1 MSRLATTAYCANVG
15 GVSSGSRKL
24 ATQSELSTYGCQLV
38 SSPSHQYSGSQC
50 VRRDDIEAS
59 TPIVFLPI
67 IASIS
72 DSSTASSV
80 TINFKIDTTS
90 ASDIPAST
98 VQAEVEDGDAYSV
111 VVYDNNNRQVQ
122 FVKTDPSTP
131 ESAPY
136 FYFAQ
141 GDVLNNVSG
150 ANLSRTVDAPTITYE
165 PPYHFAG
172 PVTIKSFTF
181 EMGYFVCN
189 GTNNRYL
196 I

>member
-1 MSRLATTAYCANVG
+1 MSRLATTAYCANIG

-111 VVYDNNNRQVQ
+111 VVYDNKNRQVL
-122 FVKTDPSTP
+122 FNKTSDP

-141 GDVLNNVSG
+141 GDVLNNASG
-150 ANLSRTVDAPTITYE
+150 VNLSRTVDALDITYE

-172 PVTIKSFTF
+172 SETTKSFTLN
-181 EMGYFVCN
+181 MGYFVCN